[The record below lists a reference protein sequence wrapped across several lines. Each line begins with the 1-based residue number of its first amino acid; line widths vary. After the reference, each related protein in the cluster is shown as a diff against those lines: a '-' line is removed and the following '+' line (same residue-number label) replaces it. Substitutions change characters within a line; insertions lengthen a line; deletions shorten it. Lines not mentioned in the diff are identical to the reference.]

1 MIPKQAPERVLA
13 EFHKRGMRGYKY
25 LGQWNGYDVWIFSPA
40 DRFDVQYFGGVFCV
54 LDDGEHARGSSRKEG
69 YEILDFFYPKP

>member
-1 MIPKQAPERVLA
+1 MNNKEAPERVLA
-13 EFHKRGMRGYKY
+13 EFHKWGMRGYKY

-54 LDDGEHARGSSRKEG
+54 LDDGEHARGSSHKEG